1 MDCPFYKVASFEMND
16 LPLIKRIVSTNKPLI
31 ISTGMA
37 SLKEIS
43 DVYLKAKEYGAK
55 KYPCYIVSATTRQ
68 KFLISIL
75 IISKL

>member
-1 MDCPFYKVASFEMND
+1 MND

-55 KYPCYIVSATTRQ
+55 NILAILCNYPS
-68 KFLISIL
+68 KFGFQF
-75 IISKL
+75 